1 MPPMI
6 TDPIFYLYA
15 VPAVILVG
23 LAKGGFGGSITM
35 IGVPLMALAISPV
48 AAAGI
53 MLPILI
59 VMDVVGLLAW
69 RGTFDRT
76 VLRLIL
82 PASVLGVA
90 LGYATATLIPPDGI
104 RLLIGGLCLAFAAQW
119 FLKSRHTVPSKKP
132 GRISGMF
139 WGTIAGFTSFTTHAG
154 GPPFQVYVMPLKLAP
169 AVFAGTTVIFFAVTN
184 FLKLVPYFL
193 LGQFSSENLATS
205 AVLLPLAPLST
216 LAGVWLVKR
225 TDRERFYLITYALL
239 IPVGIQ
245 LVYAGLR
252 GLLG

>member
-1 MPPMI
+1 MI
-6 TDPIFYLYA
+6 SDPILYLYA

-23 LAKGGFGGSITM
+23 LAKGGFGGSISM

-69 RGTFDRT
+69 RGTFDRA

-82 PASVLGVA
+82 PASVAGVA
-90 LGYATATLIPPDGI
+90 LGYATATMISIDGI
-104 RLLIGGLCLAFAAQW
+104 RLLIGVLCLAFAGQW
-119 FLKSRHTVPSKKP
+119 FLKARHAVEPKTP
-132 GRISGMF
+132 GKLSGIF

-193 LGQFSSENLATS
+193 LGQFSTENLLAS
-205 AVLLPLAPLST
+205 AILLPLAPLST

-225 TDRERFYLITYALL
+225 TNRERFYLITYALL
-239 IPVGIQ
+239 IPVGLK
-245 LVYAGLR
+245 LVYDGLISM
-252 GLLG
+252 LG

>member
-1 MPPMI
+1 MI
-6 TDPIFYLYA
+6 SDPIFYLYA

-23 LAKGGFGGSITM
+23 LSKGGFGGSISM

-59 VMDVVGLLAW
+59 VMDIVGLIAW
-69 RGTFDRT
+69 RGTFDRR
-76 VLRLIL
+76 VLQLIL
-82 PASVLGVA
+82 PASVAGVA
-90 LGYATATLIPPDGI
+90 LGFATATMISIDGI
-104 RLLIGGLCLAFAAQW
+104 RLLIGALCLAFAAQW
-119 FLKSRHTVPSKKP
+119 FLKARHSDTPKAP
-132 GRISGMF
+132 GRLAGLF
-139 WGTIAGFTSFTTHAG
+139 WGTLAGFTSFTTHAG

-193 LGQFSSENLATS
+193 LGQFSAENLVAS
-205 AVLLPLAPLST
+205 AILLPLAPLAT

-239 IPVGIQ
+239 IPVGLK
-245 LVYAGLR
+245 LVYDGLSAM
-252 GLLG
+252 LG